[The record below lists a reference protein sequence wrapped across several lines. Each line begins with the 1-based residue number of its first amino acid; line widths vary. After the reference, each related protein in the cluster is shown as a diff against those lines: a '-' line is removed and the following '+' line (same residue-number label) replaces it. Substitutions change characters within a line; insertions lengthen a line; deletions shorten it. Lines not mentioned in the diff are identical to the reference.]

1 MDLARRV
8 KLWREAPLQAQLQ
21 LRLRQTA
28 APPKSETPYI
38 KLILYRRTD
47 LVMADQAPAG
57 EPSSSSAP
65 PACFLIV
72 YGVAKKHNIGTLLR
86 CATAFGVKQVGF
98 AAVACLS

>member
-1 MDLARRV
+1 
-8 KLWREAPLQAQLQ
+8 
-21 LRLRQTA
+21 
-28 APPKSETPYI
+28 
-38 KLILYRRTD
+38 
-47 LVMADQAPAG
+47 MADQAPAG